1 MKLAP
6 LLVETAAAAADAS
19 DNGDKMVAA
28 DEMMVVAV
36 DADADAADDGDD
48 PSYPASATP
57 STI

>member
-6 LLVETAAAAADAS
+6 LLVETAAAAAADAS

-28 DEMMVVAV
+28 DEMVVAV
-36 DADADAADDGDD
+36 DADADADDGGD

>member
-6 LLVETAAAAADAS
+6 LLVETAAAADAS
-19 DNGDKMVAA
+19 DNDDKMVAA
-28 DEMMVVAV
+28 DEMVVAV
-36 DADADAADDGDD
+36 DADADADDGGD

>member
-1 MKLAP
+1 MNLTP

-28 DEMMVVAV
+28 DEMVVAV
-36 DADADAADDGDD
+36 DADADADDGGD